1 MGARLRE
8 GPPTCVLHFSTRWS
22 AGFRFCGVFLF
33 LGGVMSSGAL
43 VLAGNVMWA
52 GGGWV
57 EQSSSSRE
65 QEDVNKRVSMG
76 GVPR

>member
-1 MGARLRE
+1 
-8 GPPTCVLHFSTRWS
+8 
-22 AGFRFCGVFLF
+22 
-33 LGGVMSSGAL
+33 MSSGAL
-43 VLAGNVMWA
+43 VLAGTVMWA